1 MNGEKKKMRVIVK
14 EGSEGKAREKGVGY
28 VRDGPAYSH
37 YPMVQQW
44 RFKCKSTS
52 TFPSIE
58 HYWFQALLLGVLMK
72 ALAK

>member
-44 RFKCKSTS
+44 RFKCKST
-52 TFPSIE
+52 FPSIE
-58 HYWFQALLLGVLMK
+58 HYRFQALLLGVLMK